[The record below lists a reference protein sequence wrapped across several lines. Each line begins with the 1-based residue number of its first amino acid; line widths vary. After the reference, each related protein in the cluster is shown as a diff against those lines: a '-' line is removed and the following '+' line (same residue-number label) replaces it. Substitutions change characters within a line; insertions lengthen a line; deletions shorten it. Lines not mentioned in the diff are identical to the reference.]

1 MDDDKQ
7 MTPDGAPGDA
17 RDGAPGDAPGAV
29 PPPAPDSDE
38 PETPPAVEVAPGG
51 LRLLGAAATL
61 PWTFLYGV
69 TGVWAVALAA
79 RAAGKGLR
87 QLDAGYTRFVTP
99 PQLAFVGAL
108 LLAAFAVMLAC
119 GLLLLFGRRTAAAWL
134 PLLLVAAGLTAGA
147 VWAGVSGGIHPL
159 LWMLLFFG
167 LVYVTV
173 VSLVR
178 VLQVTRAE
186 RRGRIVGP

>member
-7 MTPDGAPGDA
+7 MTPGGAPGDA
-17 RDGAPGDAPGAV
+17 REGAPGDTPEAV
-29 PPPAPDSDE
+29 PPPAPDAEE
-38 PETPPAVEVAPGG
+38 PETPPARESGGG
-51 LRLLGAAATL
+51 LNLLAAAVTL

-79 RAAGKGLR
+79 RAAGKGLT

-119 GLLLLFGRRTAAAWL
+119 GLLLLFGRRTAAVWL

-167 LVYVTV
+167 LVYVAV

>member
-1 MDDDKQ
+1 MDDHEQ
-7 MTPDGAPGDA
+7 MATGDEPDAGKT
-17 RDGAPGDAPGAV
+17 
-29 PPPAPDSDE
+29 PAPDAEESAPAADE
-38 PETPPAVEVAPGG
+38 AAAEASAPAADEASGG
-51 LRLLGAAATL
+51 LSVLAAAVTL
-61 PWTFLYGV
+61 PWAFLYGI

-108 LLAAFAVMLAC
+108 LLTAFAALLAC
-119 GLLLLFGRRTAAAWL
+119 GLLLLFRRRTAAAWL

-147 VWAGVSGGIHPL
+147 VWAGISGGIHPL
-159 LWMLLFFG
+159 LWVLLFFG
-167 LVYVTV
+167 LVYVAV
-173 VSLVR
+173 ISLVK

-186 RRGRIVGP
+186 RRDRIDLP